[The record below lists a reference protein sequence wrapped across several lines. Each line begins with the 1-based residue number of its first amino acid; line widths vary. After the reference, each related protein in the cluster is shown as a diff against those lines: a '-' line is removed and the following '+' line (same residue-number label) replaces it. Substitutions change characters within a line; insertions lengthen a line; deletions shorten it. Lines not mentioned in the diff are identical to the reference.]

1 MTGIQ
6 QGQIV
11 QILKKNNKIIF
22 EPYDEFEWFLFN
34 GNEMV
39 VLRKGGIISIA
50 DDKTAPSPLMKLNDF
65 EDISIYSYK
74 EIFVVIVKQHNT
86 VECFIFHSLRQNRLK
101 PLYNVKS
108 ITMKQNCLFVLKEDG
123 ELFCIDCFIE
133 GRSMSYHF
141 NLKDIGLK
149 EQDLEG
155 NVKIEVKN
163 NLLEYWVINK
173 NGIRICQINGSIPFR
188 QENSIEE
195 MEHLYDPKDF
205 QLIGDNDEL
214 DDEYIPYSIQ
224 TYLQDYVTLSI
235 QYSNNPVGEWIDMKN
250 QIENVDIDNRIIQ
263 IITPN
268 NKHQLINLNTHNTT
282 IECEKLL
289 YLKGDKFKF
298 IGIENNQTI
307 LYYIK
312 SIDILQPLAMGGF
325 NYIINQLKQLN
336 NISINFTTKLVSS
349 INGENDKDISECIN
363 QTPYQELID
372 SINIIEQCIG
382 TGDSLNIIV
391 KRALELG
398 TLIMKRIIKED
409 KTKMYDKNIQKFIR
423 KIVDS
428 KCPIRKSFNEESQ
441 EEKKYEKPIIQIN
454 NKISDIGKKQMIKM
468 LYSLKIREAIKMGLI
483 SGYENICEELEFIK
497 QNTCNTL
504 ILKGSIL
511 ALKECGMK
519 VDELFMSF
527 DKKVPSIGLFK
538 EQHIN
543 VVECIK
549 QIILR
554 RKTIIAE
561 NENTRI
567 ELQKIKENKMNE
579 LNELMEKKTQY
590 LDEISENGNNVNNE
604 ISEKL
609 NSMNIIIQTLQEDI
623 EEIAN
628 QIKLIIPLK
637 IETLELPQLPEYYS
651 GCKEELLCPLEFIEK
666 NDLLDIMMEM
676 RIIPLSKE
684 FKNKHFPCVEYQKRS
699 FKHFFTPV
707 TSIEYIP
714 FYELYLDQIKPLNEW
729 MMEMED
735 INTKECITFD
745 EEKLIENL
753 KSITSISNNEN
764 IDIIE
769 LYKIKYQYHPSGK
782 YNTSYQQIKPF
793 KINTLPLIECI
804 QNKDI
809 ITCFIYSY
817 TNKKINQ
824 LIEVLNN
831 LPITTETIIL
841 EEILT
846 HSYNKRKEQYKL
858 PLNYPSHSSL
868 LSDEFQ
874 VYGFFNN
881 KQLPEQ
887 FYKDLFNR
895 NIPEI
900 LYFFDMNQLDI
911 PSTDESPQMYHLS
924 ITQNYHKEYPLL
936 LDIWDSI
943 SLEEYLKDFG
953 IIGEIVSK
961 YHLEKVLS
969 KVFCEFIRCAYHRTR
984 EIAKIKATT
993 INKLITEK
1001 PELIQPLKSI
1011 IKDCSS
1017 ILGIEDLLPL
1027 GEYCQMVKGLNKNS
1041 ILIKAE
1047 IECIKRGVN
1056 KNKIKTTKDI
1066 IQFLLEKNSKLLDE
1080 LIMSCDDDEQFYALF
1095 EKNYRKMKKSKITLY
1110 PINILNEMKGIKQ
1123 NYNEIYIDTHTI
1135 QQWKV
1140 YIEEI
1145 KQFKGD
1151 KSYVINHFKY
1161 CCELIHKHKECA
1173 VEQLCSILY
1182 LLYNELFKITLN
1194 QIYKLEA
1201 EKYNHNSF
1209 NNCLI
1214 VLGID
1219 GCSYV
1224 KKVLRIAMNGS
1235 MTKDLFNLSS
1245 TKLGRMSVNI
1255 GSFNGQKNIFIEKES
1270 DINEFTQ
1277 AMENIK
1283 SYQHT
1288 SARIQLFHDI
1298 MRDFPIR
1305 RDIMDMALTNYN
1317 TAILKLF
1324 NQFLQKEF
1332 LEMLDDTE
1340 KWDAL
1345 FKYIG
1350 VLKYVE
1356 MVEDESIIQL
1366 ILPILFKASKE
1377 INIIKIHG
1385 WSTTIVNEIV
1395 GMFNDNKMVAREV
1408 LKLMDNVHDLHLIS
1422 ELLVFVIFAARKSND
1437 GVSIKQAIQI
1447 CINHIDGFINNDVSD
1462 IIRLLSR
1469 TDTFNDVLI
1478 NKENI
1483 YSYLLKQMIDGK
1495 LSFKNLI
1502 PNNDSKL
1509 NPVNVFFFSDALNQ
1523 IIHETPLSVWLKNKN
1538 EIVDC
1543 FMYIKEFEQ
1552 AAYFQYLIGITC
1564 IDKLVDQI
1572 KENTEFPERMDEILS
1587 ISLECFAGSL
1597 AFFSTTLNNVWANK
1611 CTKQILCI
1619 VLQMVYNNVQ
1629 VIGLDP
1635 LESKEL
1641 LCYFNNFEDANIFA
1655 QVYDLNE
1662 KSKWAA
1668 ALMQQCVIMGN
1679 LDYLKEWTEYYEMD
1693 IRTYDSLL
1701 EFMQTDNHPS
1711 NKERWEKFFETI
1723 NAMFPEMT
1731 KETRHEKT
1739 IVDLIR
1745 QTPLKLHLF
1754 IQEN

>member
-6 QGQIV
+6 QGQII
-11 QILKKNNKIIF
+11 QIFKENKTITF

-34 GNEMV
+34 GNEMI

-50 DDKTAPSPLMKLNDF
+50 DDKTPPSPLMKLNEF
-65 EDISIYSYK
+65 KDISIYSYK
-74 EIFVVIVKQHNT
+74 EIFVVIVKQSNT
-86 VECFIFHSLRQNRLK
+86 VECFIFHNLRQNRLK
-101 PLYNVKS
+101 PLYNVKA

-133 GRSMSYHF
+133 GKSMSYHF

-149 EQDLEG
+149 EQELEG
-155 NVKIEVKN
+155 NVQLEVKD
-163 NLLEYWVINK
+163 NLLEYWIINN
-173 NGIRICQINGSIPFR
+173 NGIRICQINGAIPFR
-188 QENSIEE
+188 QESFIEE
-195 MEHLYDPKDF
+195 MEHLYDPKDL
-205 QLIGDNDEL
+205 QLIGENDEN

-224 TYLQDYVTLSI
+224 TYLQDYITLSI
-235 QYSNNPVGEWIDMKN
+235 QYSNKPKGEWINMKN

-263 IITPN
+263 VITTN

-282 IECEKLL
+282 MECENLL

-298 IGIENNQTI
+298 IVIENTQTI

-312 SIDILQPLAMGGF
+312 SIDILHPLVVCGF
-325 NYIINQLKQLN
+325 DYIINQLKQLN
-336 NISINFTTKLVSS
+336 NISINFTTKLLSS
-349 INGENDKDISECIN
+349 INRENDEDINECIN
-363 QTPYQELID
+363 QASYQELLD
-372 SINIIEQCIG
+372 SINIIEQSIG
-382 TGDSLNIIV
+382 TGDSLSIIV

-398 TLIMKRIIKED
+398 TIIMKRIIKED
-409 KTKMYDKNIQKFIR
+409 KTKIFDKKIQNFIR
-423 KIVDS
+423 KIIDS
-428 KCPIRKSFNEESQ
+428 KYPIRKRFNEENQ
-441 EEKKYEKPIIQIN
+441 EEKRYEKPIIQIN
-454 NKISDIGKKQMIKM
+454 NKISDIGKEQMIQM
-468 LYSLKIREAIKMGLI
+468 LYSLKIKEAIKMGLI
-483 SGYENICEELEFIK
+483 SGYENICEELEIIK

-504 ILKGSIL
+504 ILKGCIL
-511 ALKECGMK
+511 ALKECGIK
-519 VDELFMSF
+519 VDELFMLF

-543 VVECIK
+543 VVECMK

-554 RKTIIAE
+554 RKAIIAE

-579 LNELMEKKTQY
+579 LNEIMEEKTQY
-590 LDEISENGNNVNNE
+590 LDELSENGNSSNNE
-604 ISEKL
+604 ITEKL
-609 NSMNIIIQTLQEDI
+609 NSMNLIIQTLQEDI
-623 EEIAN
+623 EEIAK

-637 IETLELPQLPEYYS
+637 IEALELPQLPEYYVN
-651 GCKEELLCPLEFIEK
+651 CKEELLCPLGYIEK

-699 FKHFFTPV
+699 FEHFFTPT

-714 FYELYLDQIKPLNEW
+714 FYELCLDHIKPLNEW
-729 MMEMED
+729 MMEIED
-735 INTKECITFD
+735 INTKECIKFD
-745 EEKLIENL
+745 EEELMKNV
-753 KSITSISNNEN
+753 KNITSISNNEN
-764 IDIIE
+764 INIID
-769 LYKIKYQYHPSGK
+769 LYKIKYQYNPSGK
-782 YNTSYQQIKPF
+782 YNISYQQIKPF
-793 KINTLPLIECI
+793 EINTLPLKECI

-817 TNKKINQ
+817 TNKKTNQ
-824 LIEVLNN
+824 LLEVLNN

-841 EEILT
+841 EELLT

-887 FYKDLFNR
+887 FYKDLFKR
-895 NIPEI
+895 TIPEI

-911 PSTDESPQMYHLS
+911 PSNDESPQIYHLS
-924 ITQNYHKEYPLL
+924 ITQNYHKEYPHL

-943 SLEEYLKDFG
+943 PLEEYLKDFG
-953 IIGEIVSK
+953 IIGEVVSK
-961 YHLEKVLS
+961 YHLEKIPSQL
-969 KVFCEFIRCAYHRTR
+969 FCEFIRCVYHRTSD
-984 EIAKIKATT
+984 IAKIKATI
-993 INKLITEK
+993 INKLITEN
-1001 PELIQPLKSI
+1001 PELTQPLKNI
-1011 IKDCSS
+1011 IEECSN
-1017 ILGIEDLLPL
+1017 ILDTEDLLPL
-1027 GEYCQMVKGLNKNS
+1027 GEYCQMIKGLNKNS

-1047 IECIKRGVN
+1047 IECIKQGINRN
-1056 KNKIKTTKDI
+1056 EIKTTKDI
-1066 IQFLLEKNSKLLDE
+1066 IQFLLEKNNKLLDE
-1080 LIMSCDDDEQFYALF
+1080 LIILCNDDEQFYALF
-1095 EKNYRKMKKSKITLY
+1095 EKSYRKMQKSEITLY

-1123 NYNEIYIDTHTI
+1123 NNNEMYIDTHTT
-1135 QQWKV
+1135 QQWKL

-1151 KSYVINHFKY
+1151 KSYIIKHFKC
-1161 CCELIHKHKECA
+1161 CCELIHNHKECA

-1182 LLYNELFKITLN
+1182 LLYNELFQITLN
-1194 QIYKLEA
+1194 QVYKLEA
-1201 EKYNHNSF
+1201 EKYNHTSF
-1209 NNCLI
+1209 NDCLV

-1219 GCSYV
+1219 GHSYV

-1245 TKLGRMSVNI
+1245 TKLGRMSVNV

-1270 DINEFTQ
+1270 DRNEFTQ

-1283 SYQHT
+1283 LYKHT

-1305 RDIMDMALTNYN
+1305 RDIIDMALTNYN
-1317 TAILKLF
+1317 AAILKLF

-1332 LEMLDDTE
+1332 LEMLDNTE

-1345 FKYIG
+1345 FKYIR

-1366 ILPILFKASKE
+1366 ILLILFKASNE
-1377 INIIKIHG
+1377 INLIKIHG
-1385 WSTTIVNEIV
+1385 WSTTLVNEIV
-1395 GMFNDNKMVAREV
+1395 GMFNDNKMIAREV
-1408 LKLMDNVHDLHLIS
+1408 LELMGNVHDLHLIS
-1422 ELLVFVIFAARKSND
+1422 ELLVFVIYAARKSND
-1437 GVSIKQAIQI
+1437 GISIKQAIKI
-1447 CINHIDGFINNDVSD
+1447 CVSHIDGFINNDVSD
-1462 IIRLLSR
+1462 LIRLLSR

-1483 YSYLLKQMIDGK
+1483 YSYLLKKMIDGK
-1495 LSFKNLI
+1495 LSFKNLV

-1509 NPVNVFFFSDALNQ
+1509 NPVNIFFFSDALNQ
-1523 IIHETPLSVWLKNKN
+1523 IIYENSLDVWLKNKN

-1543 FMYIKEFEQ
+1543 FMYIQEFEQ
-1552 AAYFQYLIGITC
+1552 AAHFQYLVGITY
-1564 IDKLVDQI
+1564 IEKLVDQI
-1572 KENTEFPERMDEILS
+1572 KENTEFPEGMNEILS

-1629 VIGLDP
+1629 IIGLDP

-1662 KSKWAA
+1662 TSKWAA

-1679 LDYLKEWTEYYEMD
+1679 LEYFKEWAECYEMD
-1693 IRTYDSLL
+1693 NRTYETLI
-1701 EFMQTDNHPS
+1701 EFMQTDKRLL
-1711 NKERWEKFFETI
+1711 NKERWEKLFDMI
-1723 NAMFPEMT
+1723 NSIFPQMS

-1739 IVDLIR
+1739 LVERIR
-1745 QTPLKLHLF
+1745 QTPLKLHLY
-1754 IQEN
+1754 IQ